1 MTPPSPDSRTE
12 ASSPPHRTPLW
23 SRLLGVLKI
32 IVPLAII
39 GFLLYQISDEDWQR
53 LRECNK
59 NWWMLAAAFGI
70 ALSAWC
76 LSFVRW
82 YLLVVA
88 LEIPFRLRDAFRL
101 GFLGFMFNFVS
112 LGVVGG
118 DFFKAIFI
126 AREQQTKRAEAV
138 ATVIVDRMIGLYAL
152 LVVTSVGIY
161 WGAFEDPSAEVLA
174 ICRFTWLA
182 TAVGGV
188 GILMVLLP
196 GVTSGAATQM
206 LGKLPRVGPL
216 IHRIIIAIR
225 MYRRRPL
232 TLASIAVMS
241 LLIHCLI
248 VVALHLIAKSTVPTP
263 ATLSEHFVIV
273 PLSMVAGALPLT
285 PAGLGTMEAAMDYLY
300 GQLSSGDGSETW
312 GLLVALVY
320 RMITIAVA
328 IVGAVVY
335 WTSRREVAAVMA
347 AAEQQGAETDH
358 QSSPPDPTAT
368 TDQDS

>member
-1 MTPPSPDSRTE
+1 MSNALPDRNQQANAPNPSSHWR
-12 ASSPPHRTPLW
+12 RW
-23 SRLLGVLKI
+23 LLGSLKM

-70 ALSAWC
+70 ALTAWSI
-76 LSFVRW
+76 SFVRW

-174 ICRFTWLA
+174 ICRITWLA
-182 TAVGGV
+182 TGIGGV
-188 GILMVLLP
+188 AILVVLLP
-196 GVTSGAATQM
+196 GVTNGAVTQR
-206 LGKLPRVGPL
+206 LGNLPKVGPL
-216 IHRIIIAIR
+216 LERVITAVR
-225 MYRRRPL
+225 MYRRRPM
-232 TLASIAVMS
+232 TLVAIAGMS
-241 LLIHCLI
+241 LLIHCL
-248 VVALHLIAKSTVPTP
+248 VVFSLHLIANSTVPTP

-300 GQLSSGDGSETW
+300 GQISSGEGAETW

-328 IVGAVVY
+328 VVGAVVY
-335 WTSRREVAAVMA
+335 WTSRREVAEVMA
-347 AAEQQGAETDH
+347 AAESQVAEQASAD
-358 QSSPPDPTAT
+358 
-368 TDQDS
+368 